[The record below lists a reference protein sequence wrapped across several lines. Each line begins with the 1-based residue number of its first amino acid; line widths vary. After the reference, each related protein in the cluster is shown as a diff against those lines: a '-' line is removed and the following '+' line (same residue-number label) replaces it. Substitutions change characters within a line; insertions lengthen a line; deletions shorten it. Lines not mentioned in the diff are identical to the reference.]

1 MCFPPRGP
9 SSGRN
14 ARTEPQLP
22 AYTAAARPGNDSAGI
37 GGAAVSAEADYY
49 EPVRWRGRWGWRSD
63 VTAAALF
70 LAFVVFCHEFLLWG
84 SYSGNYLGDTS
95 FFVLA
100 AAVAIGS
107 ARVLPGV
114 ALALVW
120 VGTLLQ
126 MLRGVDVDLA
136 QLAALYVVGI
146 AARYGTRLWV
156 LCAGLSI
163 AAGSVLGTAYIGRIG
178 SWVSDPLFRAMESNA
193 WPTNNQVIAVF
204 VVVASVLTLPWLLG
218 LLLRLFAGKQT
229 AERGSARAREEAD
242 SALELARL
250 RSENAALARDVH
262 DVVGHSLAVIIAQA
276 DSIRFIP
283 DADVVRIR
291 ETTGTIA
298 EAARRSLG
306 EVRQVLS
313 QTAETKSADA
323 RVVDTGAVGARRSGA
338 RQAVSTATRSM
349 ALQTAQMGLL
359 HPAVSE
365 ISAILQ
371 NVRGTGYEVSEET
384 LGEPVPLPADIVPA
398 TRRIIQEML
407 ANALHHGCATTP
419 IYVRHYWGATSYTL
433 SLTNYFEAS
442 ALSKRAGTGIAGMR
456 QRLASLSGTLSI
468 NTEDGVAGA
477 PDLFTIAATFPL
489 NHEWTTR

>member
-1 MCFPPRGP
+1 M
-9 SSGRN
+9 
-14 ARTEPQLP
+14 
-22 AYTAAARPGNDSAGI
+22 
-37 GGAAVSAEADYY
+37 
-49 EPVRWRGRWGWRSD
+49 
-63 VTAAALF
+63 F
-70 LAFVVFCHEFLLWG
+70 LALVVFCHEFIRLG
-84 SYSGNYLGDTS
+84 SYSGSYLADTS

-100 AAVAIGS
+100 AAVAIGC

-114 ALALVW
+114 ALSLVW
-120 VGTLLQ
+120 AGTLLQ

-156 LCAGLSI
+156 FVSGLSI
-163 AAGSVLGTAYIGRIG
+163 AAGSVLGTIYIGRIG

-193 WPTNNQVIAVF
+193 WPSKNQVIAVF

-283 DADVVRIR
+283 DTDVARIR

-313 QTAETKSADA
+313 QTAETGPVDA
-323 RVVDTGAVGARRSGA
+323 RPTDTKPADTKLAAAGSDAYP
-338 RQAVSTATRSM
+338 ATRSL
-349 ALQTAQMGLL
+349 ALVTAQLGLL
-359 HPAVSE
+359 PPATSE

-371 NVRGTGYEVSEET
+371 HVRGTGYEVCEET

-407 ANALHHGCATTP
+407 ANALHHGCSTTP

-433 SLTNYFEAS
+433 SLTNHFEPPAAS
-442 ALSKRAGTGIAGMR
+442 RRTGTGIAGMR

-468 NTEDGVAGA
+468 DTEDGTAGA
-477 PDLFTIAATFPL
+477 PDLFTIAATFPI

>member
-1 MCFPPRGP
+1 M
-9 SSGRN
+9 
-14 ARTEPQLP
+14 
-22 AYTAAARPGNDSAGI
+22 SAG
-37 GGAAVSAEADYY
+37 ADGF

-63 VTAAALF
+63 VTAAAMF
-70 LAFVVFCHEFLLWG
+70 LALVVFCHEFLQLG
-84 SYSGNYLGDTS
+84 SYSGSYLGDTS

-100 AAVAIGS
+100 AAVAIGC

-114 ALALVW
+114 ALSLVW

-146 AARYGTRLWV
+146 VARYGTRLWV
-156 LCAGLSI
+156 FMSGLSI
-163 AAGSVLGTAYIGRIG
+163 AAGSVLGTVYIGRIG
-178 SWVSDPLFRAMESNA
+178 SWVSEPLFRAMESNA
-193 WPTNNQVIAVF
+193 WPSNNQVIAVF
-204 VVVASVLTLPWLLG
+204 VVVASMLTLPWLLG

-283 DADVVRIR
+283 DSDVARIR

-298 EAARRSLG
+298 DAARRSLG

-313 QTAETKSADA
+313 QTAETKPAETRPPA
-323 RVVDTGAVGARRSGA
+323 AKGAASP
-338 RQAVSTATRSM
+338 ATRSL
-349 ALQTAQMGLL
+349 ALQTAQLGLL
-359 HPAVSE
+359 PPPASE

-407 ANALHHGCATTP
+407 ANALHHGCSTTP

-433 SLTNYFEAS
+433 SLTNYFQAS
-442 ALSKRAGTGIAGMR
+442 DASRRTGTGIAGMR

-468 NTEDGVAGA
+468 DTEDGVAGA
-477 PDLFTIAATFPL
+477 PDLFTIAATFPI

>member
-1 MCFPPRGP
+1 MSTR
-9 SSGRN
+9 
-14 ARTEPQLP
+14 
-22 AYTAAARPGNDSAGI
+22 
-37 GGAAVSAEADYY
+37 ADEF

-63 VTAAALF
+63 VTAAAIF
-70 LAFVVFCHEFLLWG
+70 LAVVVFCHEFLRLG
-84 SYSGNYLGDTS
+84 SYSGNYLSDTS

-100 AAVAIGS
+100 AAVAIGC

-114 ALALVW
+114 ALALIW

-156 LCAGLSI
+156 FFSGLSI
-163 AAGSVLGTAYIGRIG
+163 AAGSVLGTVYIGRIG
-178 SWVSDPLFRAMESNA
+178 SWVSEPLFRAMESNA

-204 VVVASVLTLPWLLG
+204 VVVASMLTLPWLLG

-283 DADVVRIR
+283 DTDVARIR

-298 EAARRSLG
+298 DAARRSLG

-313 QTAETKSADA
+313 QTAETKPLEARPADA
-323 RVVDTGAVGARRSGA
+323 R
-338 RQAVSTATRSM
+338 QATSPATRSL

-359 HPAVSE
+359 PPAVSE
-365 ISAILQ
+365 ISAILA

-442 ALSKRAGTGIAGMR
+442 GASRRTGTGIAGMR

-468 NTEDGVAGA
+468 DTEDGVAGA
-477 PDLFTIAATFPL
+477 PDLFTIAATFPI